1 MVSYLEDA
9 PVNNQIFQ
17 EVFEQHKRK
26 HNHEHI
32 NLRITQILV
41 TDVEVLNQRSRKAG
55 VKNYFHNNLQQV
67 IKAKEFTTQ
76 ENRSYASIV
85 GAYFNRLSQIS
96 KQRRSQK
103 YASQQQAVSTAI
115 DATSGQYNMI
125 F

>member
-17 EVFEQHKRK
+17 EVFEQHK
-26 HNHEHI
+26 HNHNHI
-32 NLRITQILV
+32 NFRITQILV
-41 TDVEVLNQRSRKAG
+41 TEVEELNQCDRKAG
-55 VKNYFHNNLQQV
+55 VKNYFRNNLQQV
-67 IKAKEFTTQ
+67 IKAKKFTTQ
-76 ENRSYASIV
+76 ENSSYASIV

-103 YASQQQAVSTAI
+103 YASQQPAVSTAI